1 MRWTGIVF
9 AALVVAMLAGCPD
22 PSDPDVELYAITSAP
37 VGRTASVR
45 NEYDPTAHDV
55 EMTRGVAVGVGCW
68 DSCDYYCVAPS
79 VSSSDEGVVRVKEIY
94 RANSTAKQFV
104 LIAVAPG
111 NAQVVVSTVCAQ
123 KTYPVHV
130 LED

>member
-1 MRWTGIVF
+1 MRW
-9 AALVVAMLAGCPD
+9 AVVSLAILAVTALAGCPD
-22 PSDPDVELYAITSAP
+22 PDDPDVELYAFTSAP
-37 VGRTASVR
+37 VGRTATVR
-45 NEYDPTAHDV
+45 NQYDPEAHDI

-79 VSSSDEGVVRVKEIY
+79 VSSSDEGVVRVKEVY
-94 RANSTAKQFV
+94 RANTTTKQFV

-111 NAQVVVSTVCAQ
+111 NAQVVVSTLCAQ
-123 KTYPVHV
+123 KSYPVHV